1 MRSLWWRTRKGDARE
16 AIETDT
22 IAIGIAAATAARI
35 VRGITVINTTVVTHP
50 DRENAS
56 PIDTGG
62 RVMATTM
69 DIGINDLAIHRTT
82 AIETTLT
89 NGDTDGKTERTRLA
103 HL

>member
-1 MRSLWWRTRKGDARE
+1 
-16 AIETDT
+16 
-22 IAIGIAAATAARI
+22 
-35 VRGITVINTTVVTHP
+35 
-50 DRENAS
+50 
-56 PIDTGG
+56 
-62 RVMATTM
+62 MATTM